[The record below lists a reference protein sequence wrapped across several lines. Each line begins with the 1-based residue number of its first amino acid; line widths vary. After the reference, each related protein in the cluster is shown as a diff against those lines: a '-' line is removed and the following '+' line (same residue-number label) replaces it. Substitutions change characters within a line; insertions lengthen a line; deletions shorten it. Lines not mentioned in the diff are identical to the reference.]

1 VIEIQQ
7 NNKNKKIGMLTM
19 TLLVIAILI
28 TTLFSGCT
36 QQTNQG
42 LHIVLV
48 GRSPPSGTR
57 DYFVSAVMNN
67 VNMSPNLYEK
77 LSNGD
82 VYATVNTTEG
92 AIGYVGIGFITSW
105 IKVLTINNITANV
118 ANVFSKTYPLSRD
131 LYLVTKGDATG
142 KALEFIRYL
151 QSKEGQAFVTEE
163 GFVPDPD
170 YQAVTYNSTGKS
182 LTGTLTISG
191 STTVDPIV
199 EKAKDAFMQIY
210 PGLTITVTA
219 PGSGAG
225 ITAVNQGN
233 ADLAMSSRD
242 LTAAETSSGLVKYTV
257 AKDGLA
263 IIVNHA
269 NTYVNN
275 LSLVQLKAIY
285 KGDITNWTNVSK
297 I

>member
-1 VIEIQQ
+1 
-7 NNKNKKIGMLTM
+7 MLTM
-19 TLLVIAILI
+19 TLLAMAILT

-36 QQTNQG
+36 QQTKQG
-42 LHIVLV
+42 LNIVLV

-57 DYFVSAVMNN
+57 DYFTSAVMNN
-67 VNMSPNLYEK
+67 VNVSPNVYEK

-82 VYATVNTTEG
+82 IYATVNSTEG
-92 AIGYVGIGFITSW
+92 AIGYVGIGFITPW
-105 IKVLTINNITANV
+105 VKVLTINNIIANV
-118 ANVFSKTYPLSRD
+118 ANVLSKTYPLSRD
-131 LYLVTKGDATG
+131 LYLITKGEATG
-142 KALEFIRYL
+142 KVLEFIRYL

-170 YQAVTYNSTGKS
+170 YQAVIYNSTGKS

-191 STTVDPIV
+191 STTVDPII

-210 PGLTITVTA
+210 PGLTISVTA

-225 ITAVNQGN
+225 ITAVSQGN
-233 ADLAMSSRD
+233 ANIAMSSRN
-242 LTAAETSSGLVKYTV
+242 LTAAETASGLVKYTV

-275 LSLVQLKAIY
+275 LSLPQLKAIY

>member
-1 VIEIQQ
+1 MYIITQKE
-7 NNKNKKIGMLTM
+7 KKIGMLAI
-19 TLLVIAILI
+19 TLLAIAIMT

-36 QQTNQG
+36 TQNSSHG
-42 LHIVLV
+42 LNIVLV

-67 VNMSPNLYEK
+67 VNMSPNVYEK

-82 VYATVNTTEG
+82 VYTTVNTTEG
-92 AIGYVGIGFITSW
+92 AIGYVGIGFITPW
-105 IKVLTINNITANV
+105 VKVLTINNITANV
-118 ANVFSKTYPLSRD
+118 ANVLSKTYPLSRD
-131 LYLVTKGDATG
+131 LYFVTKGNATG
-142 KALEFIRYL
+142 NALEFIHYL
-151 QSKEGQAFVTEE
+151 QSMEGQAFVTEE
-163 GFVPDPD
+163 GFVPVPD
-170 YQAVTYNSTGKS
+170 YQTVTYDSSGKQ

-225 ITAVNQGN
+225 ITAVSQGK

-269 NTYVNN
+269 NTYMTN
-275 LSLVQLKAIY
+275 LSLAQLKAIY

-297 I
+297 L

>member
-1 VIEIQQ
+1 MYIVTHKE
-7 NNKNKKIGMLTM
+7 KKIGMLGL
-19 TLLVIAILI
+19 TLIAIVILT

-36 QQTNQG
+36 TQNSNQG
-42 LHIVLV
+42 LNIVLV

-67 VNMSPNLYEK
+67 VNMSPNVYEK

-82 VYATVNTTEG
+82 VYTTVNTTEG
-92 AIGYVGIGFITSW
+92 AIGYVGIGFITPW
-105 IKVLTINNITANV
+105 VKVLTINNVTCNV
-118 ANVFSKTYPLSRD
+118 ANVLSKSYPLSRD
-131 LYLVTKGDATG
+131 LYFVTKGNATG
-142 KALEFIRYL
+142 NALEFIHYL

-170 YQAVTYNSTGKS
+170 YQAVTYDSTGKS
-182 LTGTLTISG
+182 LTGTLIISG

-199 EKAKDAFMQIY
+199 EKAKDAFMRIY

-225 ITAVNQGN
+225 ITAVSQGK

-242 LTAAETSSGLVKYTV
+242 LTAAETSSGLMKYTV

-275 LSLVQLKAIY
+275 LSLAQLKAIY
-285 KGDITNWTNVSK
+285 KGDITKWTNVSK
-297 I
+297 L